1 MNLQKIP
8 NYTDYWS
15 LRKSKQLL
23 SKIKLG
29 PYLGMV
35 EYSHIENSDRQFK
48 IKNIFILEH
57 FEVILLFRT

>member
-8 NYTDYWS
+8 NYTNYWN

-35 EYSHIENSDRQFK
+35 EYSHIENSDR
-48 IKNIFILEH
+48 
-57 FEVILLFRT
+57 